1 MSEDTAFLT
10 SWEGSVFYL
19 TNYVLIFVDG
29 YSSPEHV

>member
-19 TNYVLIFVDG
+19 TNYVLMAIRHLG
-29 YSSPEHV
+29 PY